1 MARADTY
8 AAAARARDAEGI
20 VHVAREAVDP
30 AAPRLLRLRQAPGL
44 RSAVNTALRARTPT
58 STGATVQGV
67 FHPPCRAL
75 AQQAATALA
84 PVTLRAA
91 PDIAEA
97 VAIAADLW
105 RDRRGAALARG

>member
-44 RSAVNTALRARTPT
+44 RSAVNTALRAWTPT

-75 AQQAATALA
+75 AQQAA
-84 PVTLRAA
+84 AA

-97 VAIAADLW
+97 DAMAADLW

>member
-20 VHVAREAVDP
+20 VHVPREAVDP
-30 AAPRLLRLRQAPGL
+30 AAPRLLRLCQAPGL

-75 AQQAATALA
+75 AQQAATA
-84 PVTLRAA
+84 

>member
-1 MARADTY
+1 
-8 AAAARARDAEGI
+8 
-20 VHVAREAVDP
+20 
-30 AAPRLLRLRQAPGL
+30 
-44 RSAVNTALRARTPT
+44 
-58 STGATVQGV
+58 VQGV

-97 VAIAADLW
+97 DAMAADLW